1 MQEREKCDNLVLI
14 RYDFIRRKKVEGRD
28 GDGAA
33 R

>member
-14 RYDFIRRKKVEGRD
+14 HYDFTRRKKVEGRD
-28 GDGAA
+28 GGGAA